1 MAWKKPWLCYKCF
14 VAPTASACLA
24 VSHFHAPFCCLP
36 AQALC
41 FPPGT
46 RAPPAQTLVEFLSLS
61 ASLSQ
66 ENGSALFSRFPTA
79 FKGLLTPVCFKN
91 ADHSLL
97 GSLFAF
103 PAVAGPT
110 EQHSRSSVH
119 LELPGEPAVPG
130 AGSSHS
136 PGDAP
141 GSDTKGFLEESCTP
155 GWPGL
160 RADKG

>member
-1 MAWKKPWLCYKCF
+1 MALLQVLCSPNSK
-14 VAPTASACLA
+14 
-24 VSHFHAPFCCLP
+24 CLP
-36 AQALC
+36 C
-41 FPPGT
+41 CEPFPCTLLLPPCSGT
-46 RAPPAQTLVEFLSLS
+46 LLSPRNQGSPSPDTSGVSLSLS

-110 EQHSRSSVH
+110 EQHNRSSVH
-119 LELPGEPAVPG
+119 LELPGEPAAPG